1 MEERAV
7 RVAKEREREK
17 GLANAATKPGLYVG
31 SRILRFRLQHVNPGS
46 PDPQPPPPVKKIIFH
61 SKVTKTLTL
70 DETLLIINKSKHP
83 PKRVNTKNKME
94 GLTCKKTKEPPKKA
108 NHKGNIKFLNLLSS
122 CREKH
127 IK

>member
-46 PDPQPPPPVKKIIFH
+46 ADPQPPPPVKKIIFH

-70 DETLLIINKSKHP
+70 AETLSIINKSKHP
-83 PKRVNTKNKME
+83 PQKGRIQRTKWKDSHAIRQKNH
-94 GLTCKKTKEPPKKA
+94 LRRRITK
-108 NHKGNIKFLNLLSS
+108 GTSS
-122 CREKH
+122 S
-127 IK
+127 